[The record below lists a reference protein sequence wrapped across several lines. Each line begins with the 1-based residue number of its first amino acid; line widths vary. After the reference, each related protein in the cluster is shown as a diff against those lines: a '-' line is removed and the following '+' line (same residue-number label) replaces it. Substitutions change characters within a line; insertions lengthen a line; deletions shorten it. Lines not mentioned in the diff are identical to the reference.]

1 MYGNDYGYRS
11 DQQSMVNHLSRKA
24 KYLESIFPL
33 SAGDSILTLV
43 AMMVLHYPL

>member
-11 DQQSMVNHLSRKA
+11 GLNKSMVNHLSRKA

-33 SAGDSILTLV
+33 SAGDDLGHWLQ
-43 AMMVLHYPL
+43 